1 MSKKQRKPISKKKNT
16 SSNHH
21 VNSKYKDTLF
31 RMIFRDKKN
40 LLSLYNAL
48 NKTSYTNPDDM
59 KITTLEDVIY
69 VGMKNDVS
77 FLLSSIMNLFE
88 HQSTFN
94 PNMPVRGLLYLAR
107 IYQNY
112 IRENGLN
119 IYSSTQIS
127 LPVPVY
133 VVFYNGRKEEA
144 EYQELKLSD
153 AFKKSEFSGQ
163 AALECRVIMLNIN
176 LGHNKELFEN
186 CRILWEYAYFINEVR
201 ENQKKGS
208 SIEVAVRQAQKSC
221 IEQDILKE
229 FLEKNSAEVSDVI
242 LEEFNEEQYAEGL
255 REEGRQKGQEEGKAK
270 TLISLY
276 QKNLLTLEQA
286 AEEYGTT
293 VEEFQKLLARK
304 V

>member
-48 NKTSYTNPDDM
+48 NKTSYSNPDDM

-77 FLLSSIMNLFE
+77 FLFSSIMNLFE

-208 SIEVAVRQAQKSC
+208 SIEAAVRQAQKSC

-255 REEGRQKGQEEGKAK
+255 REEGKVK

>member
-1 MSKKQRKPISKKKNT
+1 MSKKQRKPIYKKKNT

-77 FLLSSIMNLFE
+77 FLFSSIMNLFE

-208 SIEVAVRQAQKSC
+208 SIEAAVRQAQKSC

-255 REEGRQKGQEEGKAK
+255 REEGKAK

-293 VEEFQKLLARK
+293 VEEFQKLLSKK

>member
-255 REEGRQKGQEEGKAK
+255 REEGKVK

>member
-48 NKTSYTNPDDM
+48 NKTSYTYPDDM

-255 REEGRQKGQEEGKAK
+255 REEGKAK

>member
-208 SIEVAVRQAQKSC
+208 SIEAAVRQAQKSC

-255 REEGRQKGQEEGKAK
+255 REEGKAK

-276 QKNLLTLEQA
+276 QKNLLTLEKA

>member
-208 SIEVAVRQAQKSC
+208 SIEAAVRQAQKSC

-255 REEGRQKGQEEGKAK
+255 REEGKAK

>member
-77 FLLSSIMNLFE
+77 FLFSSIMNLFE

-229 FLEKNSAEVSDVI
+229 FLEKNRAEVSYVI

-255 REEGRQKGQEEGKAK
+255 REEGKAK

>member
-77 FLLSSIMNLFE
+77 FLFSSIMNLFE

-208 SIEVAVRQAQKSC
+208 SIEAAVRQAQKSC

-255 REEGRQKGQEEGKAK
+255 REEGKAK

-293 VEEFQKLLARK
+293 VEEFQKLLSKK

>member
-1 MSKKQRKPISKKKNT
+1 MKHKPYIDQEYPTTNRE
-16 SSNHH
+16 
-21 VNSKYKDTLF
+21 YKDGLF
-31 RMIFRDKKN
+31 RLVFQKKED
-40 LLSLYNAL
+40 LLSLYNAV
-48 NKTSYTNPDDM
+48 NGSNYSNPDELEVN
-59 KITTLEDVIY
+59 TLGNVLY
-69 VGMKNDVS
+69 LTKKNDIS
-77 FLLSSIMNLFE
+77 FLISGMMNLYE

-255 REEGRQKGQEEGKAK
+255 REEGKAK

>member
-255 REEGRQKGQEEGKAK
+255 REEGKAK

-293 VEEFQKLLARK
+293 VEEFQKLLAKK

>member
-1 MSKKQRKPISKKKNT
+1 
-16 SSNHH
+16 
-21 VNSKYKDTLF
+21 
-31 RMIFRDKKN
+31 MIFRDKKN

-163 AALECRVIMLNIN
+163 AALECRGIMLNIN
-176 LGHNKELFEN
+176 LGHNKELFEK
-186 CRILWEYAYFINEVR
+186 CRIIWEYAYFINEVR

-208 SIEVAVRQAQKSC
+208 SIEAAVRQAQKSC

-255 REEGRQKGQEEGKAK
+255 REEGKAK

-276 QKNLLTLEQA
+276 QKNLLTLEKA

>member
-1 MSKKQRKPISKKKNT
+1 MSKKQRKPISKKKIT

-208 SIEVAVRQAQKSC
+208 SIEATVRQAHKSC

-255 REEGRQKGQEEGKAK
+255 REEGKAK

>member
-1 MSKKQRKPISKKKNT
+1 
-16 SSNHH
+16 
-21 VNSKYKDTLF
+21 
-31 RMIFRDKKN
+31 MIFRDKKN

-77 FLLSSIMNLFE
+77 FLFSSIMNLFE

-293 VEEFQKLLARK
+293 VEEFQKLLAKK

>member
-208 SIEVAVRQAQKSC
+208 SIEAAVRQAQKSC

-255 REEGRQKGQEEGKAK
+255 REEGKVK

>member
-77 FLLSSIMNLFE
+77 FLFSSIMNLFE

-208 SIEVAVRQAQKSC
+208 SIEAAVRQAQKSC

-255 REEGRQKGQEEGKAK
+255 REEGKVK

>member
-77 FLLSSIMNLFE
+77 FLFSSIMNLFE

-94 PNMPVRGLLYLAR
+94 PNMPVRGLLFLAR

-153 AFKKSEFSGQ
+153 AFKKSEFSEQ

-255 REEGRQKGQEEGKAK
+255 REEGKAK

>member
-208 SIEVAVRQAQKSC
+208 SIEAAVRQAQKSC

-255 REEGRQKGQEEGKAK
+255 REEGKAK

-276 QKNLLTLEQA
+276 QKNLLTLEKA

-293 VEEFQKLLARK
+293 VEEFQKLLAKK

>member
-119 IYSSTQIS
+119 IYSSTQIP

-208 SIEVAVRQAQKSC
+208 SIEAAVRQAQKSC

-255 REEGRQKGQEEGKAK
+255 REEGKAK